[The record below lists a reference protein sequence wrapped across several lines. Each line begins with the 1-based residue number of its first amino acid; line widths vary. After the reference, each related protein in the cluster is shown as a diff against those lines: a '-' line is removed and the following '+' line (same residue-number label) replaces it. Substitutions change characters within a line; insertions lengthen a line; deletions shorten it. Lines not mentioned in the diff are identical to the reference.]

1 VITGAKLCVDG
12 GRISIKVKYS
22 LLAIMSEES
31 MMFM

>member
-1 VITGAKLCVDG
+1 VDG